1 MSKNNDDG
9 IGFVGGL
16 QIAFIALKLTN
27 IINWSWFWVLS
38 PIWFSILLLTL
49 IYLTCILF
57 CEGLKR

>member
-1 MSKNNDDG
+1 MSKSSDYG
-9 IGFVGGL
+9 IGFPGGL

-38 PIWFSILLLTL
+38 PMWISIILLIL